1 MEHLITDQ
9 GDLMRMSIENLATR
23 PDLLKPALELGD
35 IGAEFMQHDPIGTLT
50 RARRLAERWPEYF
63 LVVLD
68 GGVPVARAVSV
79 PVAFPTPERTELPDH
94 GWDGVILW
102 AVEDA
107 LDDRPTTTLA
117 ALDVQVAGHLRG
129 RGIASQA
136 LDGLRVCARDNGL
149 SRLVVPVRP
158 TGKVRHPELTMDEYV
173 ARRHADGLPD
183 DPWLRTHERLGA
195 RFVKIAPFAMTIT
208 GTLEQWSR
216 WTGAPLAA
224 GSNLVE
230 GGIAPVLASPG
241 QDLGVYVEPNVWL
254 EHSLDSA
261 G

>member
-1 MEHLITDQ
+1 MPVE
-9 GDLMRMSIENLATR
+9 SLATR
-23 PDLLKPALELGD
+23 PDLLGPALELGD
-35 IGAEFMQHDPIGTLT
+35 IGAEFMQHDPVATLT
-50 RARRLAERWPEYF
+50 RARRLAERWPDYF

-68 GGVPVARAVSV
+68 GDVPVARAVGV

-94 GWDGVILW
+94 GWDGAILW
-102 AVEDA
+102 AAEDA
-107 LDDRPTTTLA
+107 LDGRPPTALV

-136 LDGLRVCARDNGL
+136 LEGLRARARDRGL

-158 TGKVRHPELTMDEYV
+158 TGKVRHPTLTMEEYV
-173 ARRHADGLPD
+173 ARRRADGLPE

-208 GTLEQWSR
+208 GTLEQWRR
-216 WTGAPLAA
+216 WTGAPLAPGA
-224 GSNLVE
+224 NLVE
-230 GGIAPVLASPG
+230 GGIAPVLVSPE

-254 EHSLDSA
+254 EHPLT